1 MAFYHGVT
9 TRELPTSLIP
19 PVQIDGGLPV
29 IIGTAPLHL
38 ASDDDGLSN
47 VNKAKLIYSYSEA
60 VQQFGYSD
68 DWDKYTLCEFI
79 YSQFALYGYSPCVLI
94 NVLDTTKHSAK
105 LNGVKWMI
113 QDGAINLGQ
122 DVLISGLEAASLVAS
137 TETETKVVYKLD
149 EDYSLAYDD
158 DGNLILN
165 VISGGALVGKT
176 LAYLTYTKIKPELVT
191 ANDIIGGINSATGD
205 RKGLELVGEVF
216 PKFRLIPGLIAA
228 PKWSE
233 IPAIAAVM
241 RAKCENINGVFT
253 AMSVVDIPSDSGGA
267 DVYSEVAEWKNTNN
281 YMSEFQIAC
290 WPLVKL
296 DDKVFHLSTQLIG
309 LINSVDND
317 NGDIPFESPSNKN
330 LQMNA
335 CVNSAGKEI
344 YLGKDQADLLNS
356 QGVVTALNFYGG
368 WKAWGNRTA
377 IYPSSTDPKDDFIPI
392 RRMFNWIRNE
402 FTLTFWQKVD
412 KPINYRLIRSIVDTF
427 NVRLNGLHAIEA
439 IVDGRIEFNSSENP
453 ITSLMD
459 GSLTFH
465 IYYTPPSPAEK
476 IEGVFEYDPDY
487 LEALINRIK

>member
-1 MAFYHGVT
+1 MDKHELGYVYIFTNESFRDGWVKIGKTQNVKKRLRDLDNTSCPMPFKVYATMKTCKYNEAEELVQEFIAHFNEKLRVRPNREYFKVSPEEALKIFYQVKKV
-9 TRELPTSLIP
+9 IDDA
-19 PVQIDGGLPV
+19 QIRCYG
-29 IIGTAPLHL
+29 
-38 ASDDDGLSN
+38 DDDEPES
-47 VNKAKLIYSYSEA
+47 KI
-60 VQQFGYSD
+60 
-68 DWDKYTLCEFI
+68 I
-79 YSQFALYGYSPCVLI
+79 
-94 NVLDTTKHSAK
+94 
-105 LNGVKWMI
+105 
-113 QDGAINLGQ
+113 
-122 DVLISGLEAASLVAS
+122 
-137 TETETKVVYKLD
+137 YKLGI
-149 EDYSLAYDD
+149 DYSLGYDD
-158 DGNLILN
+158 DGNLILS
-165 VISGGALVGKT
+165 VISGGALTGKT
-176 LAYLTYTKIKPELVT
+176 RAFLTYTKLKPELVT

-205 RKGLELVGEVF
+205 KKGLELIGEVF

-233 IPAIAAVM
+233 KPAVAAVM

-253 AMSVVDIPSDSGGA
+253 AMSVVDIPSSADGA

-290 WPLVKL
+290 WPLIKL

-335 CVNSAGKEI
+335 CINSSGKEI

-412 KPINYRLIRSIVDTF
+412 KPITYRLIRSIVDSF
-427 NVRLNGLHAIEA
+427 NVRLNGLRAIEA
-439 IVDGRIEFNSSENP
+439 IIDGRIEF
-453 ITSLMD
+453 ITL
-459 GSLTFH
+459 LQVRL
-465 IYYTPPSPAEK
+465 K
-476 IEGVFEYDPDY
+476 KLKVF
-487 LEALINRIK
+487 LSMILIISKP